1 VAGPDRSSSPEL
13 ARGALRPRAAG
24 RHAGGCAGTGG
35 LPAELQSRL
44 ARACRSRFARCG
56 VLHTWDSYRGA
67 LDGLLRT
74 RSGSPRRPR
83 LQAADVPITLA
94 EGQRDLVPVPG
105 RAAGFAAAAPTVRH
119 LTHPDAAHLMPLSEG
134 HWCATL
140 IAVGRGGR

>member
-1 VAGPDRSSSPEL
+1 MRVDVPAPEGCQLSCSRGPPGPAGPGSP
-13 ARGALRPRAAG
+13 AAG
-24 RHAGGCAGTGG
+24 SCTPGTATAGHST
-35 LPAELQSRL
+35 
-44 ARACRSRFARCG
+44 ACSAP
-56 VLHTWDSYRGA
+56 
-67 LDGLLRT
+67 